1 MKNLHNDTEQAGVQ
15 TTLFLLEDFLVNHTQ
30 PLESDLEMKMIATSG
45 RRCLESYGRFARHGS
60 WARMFSALL
69 IGMTGWCSTRC
80 RLTWKLKGT
89 RYNRMYFQLQVSERP
104 TDEIGFGLL
113 RTPNAQEPGVTTERL
128 VTKDGE
134 PAKIGARAY
143 DKHTGRLAQVGLT
156 QQVKMGLLPTP
167 ETSQG
172 GANKDVKI
180 SPNGNYYRKNSKGVR
195 YGPRLQDVVAS
206 GLLPTP
212 TVMDMMNNPRREITP
227 SGRIISNQGH
237 NGSAPLKDLA
247 MNGMLQT
254 PILEN
259 SEQTGETSQ
268 LNPPFVAEMMGFP
281 PNWLE
286 LPFLSTETS
295 L

>member
-1 MKNLHNDTEQAGVQ
+1 MKNLHNDTVQTGVQ

-30 PLESDLEMKMIATSG
+30 PLESDLEKKMIATSG
-45 RRCLESYGRFARHGS
+45 LRCVESYGRFAQHGS
-60 WARMFSALL
+60 WAKTFSALL

-113 RTPNAQEPGVTTERL
+113 PTIVANPPNRKLNEDGKSVAENGQKWGVS
-128 VTKDGE
+128 
-134 PAKIGARAY
+134 IQQ
-143 DKHTGRLAQVGLT
+143 LANA
-156 QQVKMGLLPTP
+156 GLLPTP
-167 ETSQG
+167 KAWDGGGG
-172 GANKDVKI
+172 GARPVVNGKTSFS
-180 SPNGNYYRKNSKGVR
+180 SPGVR
-195 YGPRLQDVVAS
+195 DLAMA

-247 MNGMLQT
+247 MNGMLPT

-295 L
+295 P